1 MCRNCL
7 CIFTR
12 PGKSQKD
19 FEHSRLR
26 KRLRIV
32 LEQTSQSR
40 VNPQKTNIEDR
51 VFEKQS
57 LLCLVARVQ
66 TLSPHDRFLVYC
78 AMQAVGQRTVHR
90 AQILSALPREM
101 PYVAHGEVLN

>member
-1 MCRNCL
+1 MGFFVEFYEGKNSRNAN
-7 CIFTR
+7 F
-12 PGKSQKD
+12 K
-19 FEHSRLR
+19 R
-26 KRLRIV
+26 KVNRCER
-32 LEQTSQSR
+32 TSQSR

-57 LLCLVARVQ
+57 QLCLVARVQ

-90 AQILSALPREM
+90 AQILSLLPRGT
-101 PYVAHGEVLN
+101 PSVARGEVTN